1 MRQVSAP
8 GVGEVGLGSGLQHR
22 QVCSQPLKL
31 LLLVLAEFLLFLT
44 LSVAVRRSVVV
55 GAPFWLSTP
64 ATASLILAWLLPLLR
79 TVLLHLFGAVALE
92 VPVRLAAVALVGA
105 GSGHRGPPARDHGA

>member
-1 MRQVSAP
+1 M
-8 GVGEVGLGSGLQHR
+8 
-22 QVCSQPLKL
+22 L
-31 LLLVLAEFLLFLT
+31 LLLVLAEFPLFLT

-55 GAPFWLSTP
+55 GAPFGLSTP

-79 TVLLHLFGAVALE
+79 TVLPHLFGAVALE

-105 GSGHRGPPARDHGA
+105 GSGRDHGA